1 MNYNDIYNDIFTF
14 ADNSKPP
21 LSINSSTAEW
31 LRHASI
37 ICLRGRMNLE
47 WQLKSFSKTSAK
59 TLAIDVPEPFTYQ
72 DIQVLS
78 ESKLLSGI
86 ERIIVMKR
94 SQKFYKAIDG
104 ILYSADG
111 AELFLCPAAKQEAEI
126 LPGTVSIGR
135 YAFAGCHSITSLHTP
150 SSVRLLASY
159 AFFAMPALEQVTIDS
174 GLERLGY
181 LNQYSVFASCKKLK
195 RVQLPDSLLS
205 ISDAAFDGCES
216 LSEISFPAHLQ
227 MIGNRAFSKTSLS
240 KVTLPASITGL
251 GPESFTGLC
260 GASMVSV
267 TFDARYH
274 IPSGLL
280 QAFLLA
286 ATLLAATVPNEYLVS
301 FYDQNTGRVFYLPKV
316 LRTRTVLF
324 LLSDAFDSGLILTR
338 KPTYYKDTFLP
349 ELPSVY
355 CVIRY
360 VVYTALA
367 YSTDSEVLADL
378 QPHLTAIFQQLP
390 YSVSHLHA
398 EIPKLCQFLQL
409 DLVKAS
415 DLQNFLDIQRQHSEV
430 ETDTTLTAYVMDA
443 LHRAKAGGAGQDFL
457 MLE

>member
-1 MNYNDIYNDIFTF
+1 MSYKDIVIFT
-14 ADNSKPP
+14 DNGKVFNT
-21 LSINSSTAEW
+21 NSSTAEW
-31 LRHASI
+31 LRQAST
-37 ICLRGRMNLE
+37 ICLRSRTNLE
-47 WQLKSFSKTSAK
+47 WQLKSFSQTSAK

-86 ERIIVMKR
+86 ERITVMKR
-94 SQKFYKAIDG
+94 SQKFYKSIDG

-111 AELFLCPAAKQEAEI
+111 TELFLCPAAKKEGKISSA
-126 LPGTVSIGR
+126 TVSIGR
-135 YAFAGCHSITSLHTP
+135 YAFSGCHSITSLHIP
-150 SSVRLLASY
+150 ASVRFLASY

-181 LNQYSVFASCKKLK
+181 LNQYSIFARCKKLK

-205 ISDAAFDGCES
+205 ISESAFEGCES

-227 MIGNRAFSKTSLS
+227 MIETQAFLKTSLS

-251 GPESFTGLC
+251 GPESFTSLC
-260 GASMVSV
+260 GEPLVSV
-267 TFDARYH
+267 IFDSRHH
-274 IPSGLL
+274 IPFGLL

-286 ATLLAATVPNEYLVS
+286 AMAPNGHLVS
-301 FYDQNTGRVFYLPKV
+301 FQDQNTGRVFYLPKV

-324 LLSDAFDSGLILTR
+324 LLSDAFDSGLMLTR
-338 KPTYYKDTFLP
+338 TPTYYKDRFLP

-367 YSTDSEVLADL
+367 YPADAKVLADL
-378 QPHLTAIFQQLP
+378 QPYLTAVFQKLP

-398 EIPKLCQFLQL
+398 EIPKLCQLLQL

-415 DLQNFLDIQRQHSEV
+415 DLQNFLDIQRQHPEV

-443 LHRAKAGGAGQDFL
+443 LHRAKAEGACQDSL
-457 MLE
+457 TLK

>member
-14 ADNSKPP
+14 ADNSK
-21 LSINSSTAEW
+21 SFITNSSTAEW
-31 LRHASI
+31 LRQASTI
-37 ICLRGRMNLE
+37 RLRSRTNLE
-47 WQLKSFSKTSAK
+47 WQLKSFSQTSAK

-72 DIQVLS
+72 EIQVLS

-126 LPGTVSIGR
+126 SPGTVSIGR
-135 YAFAGCHSITSLHTP
+135 YAFAGCHSITSLHIP
-150 SSVRLLASY
+150 SSVRFLASY
-159 AFFAMPALEQVTIDS
+159 AFVAMPALEQVTIDS

-181 LNQYSVFASCKKLK
+181 LNQYSVFARCKKLK

-205 ISDAAFDGCES
+205 IGESAFEGCES
-216 LSEISFPAHLQ
+216 LSEISFPVHLQ

-260 GASMVSV
+260 GTSMVSV
-267 TFDARYH
+267 TFDSRYH

-286 ATLLAATVPNEYLVS
+286 ATVPDEYLVS
-301 FYDQNTGRVFYLPKV
+301 FYDQNTGRVFYLPKI
-316 LRTRTVLF
+316 LRTKTALF
-324 LLSDAFDSGLILTR
+324 RLSDAFDSGLMFTR
-338 KPTYYKDTFLP
+338 KPTYYKDTFLS

-367 YSTDSEVLADL
+367 YSTDAEALADL

-390 YSVSHLHA
+390 YSVHHLHS
-398 EIPKLCQFLQL
+398 EVDKLCQFLQL

-443 LHRAKAGGAGQDFL
+443 LHRAKTGGAGQDFL
-457 MLE
+457 TLE

>member
-1 MNYNDIYNDIFTF
+1 MRHNDIFTF
-14 ADNSKPP
+14 TDNGNTFSTY
-21 LSINSSTAEW
+21 SSAAEC
-31 LRHASI
+31 LQHVSI
-37 ICLRGRMNLE
+37 ICISSMTNLKR
-47 WQLKSFSKTSAK
+47 QLESFIQTSAK

-72 DIQVLS
+72 NIKVLS

-111 AELFLCPAAKQEAEI
+111 TELFLCPAAKQEGKI
-126 LPGTVSIGR
+126 SSGTVSIGQ
-135 YAFAGCHSITSLHTP
+135 YAFAWCHRITNLHIP
-150 SSVRLLASY
+150 SSVRFLASY
-159 AFFAMPALEQVTIDS
+159 AFVAMPALEQVTIDS

-181 LNQYSVFASCKKLK
+181 LNQYFVFARCKKLK
-195 RVQLPDSLLS
+195 YVQLPDSLLS
-205 ISDAAFDGCES
+205 ICESAFDGCES

-227 MIGNRAFSKTSLS
+227 MIETRAFFKTSLS

-260 GASMVSV
+260 GTSMVSV
-267 TFDARYH
+267 AFDSRHH

-286 ATLLAATVPNEYLVS
+286 ATVLDEYLVS
-301 FYDQNTGRVFYLPKV
+301 FQDQNTGRVFYLPKV
-316 LRTRTVLF
+316 LRTKTVLF
-324 LLSDAFDSGLILTR
+324 LLSDAFDSGLMLTR
-338 KPTYYKDTFLP
+338 TPTYYKDRFLP
-349 ELPSVY
+349 ELSSVY

-367 YSTDSEVLADL
+367 YPTDAKVLSDL
-378 QPHLTAIFQQLP
+378 QPHLTAIFKQLP
-390 YSVSHLHA
+390 YSVHHLYA
-398 EIPKLCQFLQL
+398 DIDKLCQFLQL
-409 DLVKAS
+409 SLVKTS
-415 DLQNFLDIQRQHSEV
+415 DLQNFLDIQRQHPEV

-443 LHRAKAGGAGQDFL
+443 LYRAKMKDTSQDSFTL
-457 MLE
+457 